1 MQEKI
6 DKLKN
11 YKILFVD
18 DEEDIQIALANILE
32 NLKVEYYIA
41 NNGKEALEILKEN
54 DNINFVVTDIN
65 MPSMNGL
72 ELIEQIKK
80 ESKNI
85 EFIILTA
92 HSESPYIKKAD
103 SLNIKGYLV
112 KPMDIIELINK
123 IVE

>member
-18 DEEDIQIALANILE
+18 DEEDIQVALSNILE

-41 NNGKEALEILKEN
+41 NNGKEALKILKEN

-72 ELIEQIKK
+72 KLIEQIKK